1 MPPDKTDDE
10 LAEIFCDFFYDK
22 IITIWKSLEKTRI
35 YIPTEDRQISTMKQF
50 DLFTEGQIRKLILSM
65 PSKSCELDVIPTK
78 LLKEPKVLDVLL
90 PNICD
95 IMNTSLS
102 EGTFVDS
109 WKLTIVRPLLKKQ
122 GLDLVESNYRPVSNL
137 SFTSKVLEKLLCNSS
152 TLIAIIF
159 ISCLTISRLTEKGSV
174 VKLLYLS

>member
-1 MPPDKTDDE
+1 MTNLILESKGNVKQLYSIFNKLTAKKKDNPMPPDKTDVE
-10 LAEIFCDFFYDK
+10 LAEIFSYFFYDK

-50 DLFTEGQIRKLILSM
+50 DLCTEGQIRKLILSM

-78 LLKEPKVLDVLL
+78 LLKKPKVLDVLL

-102 EGTFVDS
+102 EGTFGKTCSATVQHS
-109 WKLTIVRPLLKKQ
+109 LQ
-122 GLDLVESNYRPVSNL
+122 
-137 SFTSKVLEKLLCNSS
+137 
-152 TLIAIIF
+152 
-159 ISCLTISRLTEKGSV
+159 
-174 VKLLYLS
+174 